1 MNTKISPAVEKLEVT
16 AEIKAAID
24 AVNKGHNVFVH
35 GRPGTGKSTFIRCLK
50 NVLTVK
56 SKNVMFVGATGMA
69 ALHIHGQ
76 TIHSFF
82 RINPHDIHEPITY
95 DVRGYLQKAWKTLDI
110 LVIDE
115 ASMVRSDLFDVM
127 NKRFQFVFGDD
138 RPFANKQIVVV
149 GDLNQLE
156 PVLNQQ
162 SDLKQDQLCKE
173 NYKSSH
179 IFDAHCFNELNFTHV
194 FFTKVFRQ
202 QSEEF
207 KKYLSFLEK
216 ADSSQIQQSLEYFN
230 RRVCEKRP
238 LDAVCLCAK
247 KEDAAKINKEELDKL
262 PAPTYRISAYL
273 TSQAI
278 SDWAERNCPAPRDLY
293 LKIGAKVMFV
303 RNDDSPYK
311 QYINGTVGYVKKI
324 NLAENHSIEDIIVE
338 VAEGREIIVTRSTW
352 YRMMIDKRGRQVAD
366 MFSFFSQFP
375 IQLAWATTIHK
386 AQGMTLD
393 SCYVDM
399 GQNGAF
405 SIGQTYVALS
415 RVRDIEQLFLKR
427 PLTEADILPNK
438 AVEEFFNSIQGGV
451 L

>member
-1 MNTKISPAVEKLEVT
+1 MNTNFSFKTDNLEVT
-16 AEIKAAID
+16 PEIKAAID
-24 AVNKGHNVFVH
+24 AVNKGHNVFIH
-35 GRPGTGKSTFIRCLK
+35 GRPGTGKSTFIQHLK
-50 NVLTVK
+50 EVLTVK

-69 ALHIHGQ
+69 ALNVHGQ

-82 RINPHDIHEPITY
+82 RINPRDIHEPITY

-115 ASMVRSDLFDVM
+115 ASMIRADLFDVM
-127 NKRFQFVFGDD
+127 DKRFQFVFADD
-138 RPFANKQIVVV
+138 RPFGNKQIVVV

-156 PVLNQQ
+156 PVLNQH
-162 SDLKQDQLCKE
+162 SGLKQDQLCKE

-179 IFDAHCFNELNFTHV
+179 IFDANCFKNLNFKHI

-202 QSEEF
+202 QNEEF
-207 KKYLSFLEK
+207 KKHLSFLEK
-216 ADSSQIQQSLEYFN
+216 SDDKHIEQALEYFN
-230 RRVCEKRP
+230 KRVCEKRP
-238 LDAVCLCAK
+238 QEAVCLCAK

-273 TSQAI
+273 TSKAL
-278 SDWAERNCPAPRDLY
+278 SDWAEKNCPAPRDLY

-303 RNDDSPYK
+303 KNDENK
-311 QYINGTVGYVKKI
+311 QFINGTVGYIKKI
-324 NLAENHSIEDIIVE
+324 NLADDLRIENIVVE
-338 VAEGREIIVTRSTW
+338 VAGNREITVERSRW
-352 YRMMIDKRGRQVAD
+352 YKTMIDKHGRQVFD

-399 GQNGAF
+399 GKNGAF

-415 RVRDIEQLFLKR
+415 RVREIEHLFLKN
-427 PLTEADILPNK
+427 PITEADILPNK
-438 AVEEFFNSIQGGV
+438 AVEEFFHSIQGV
-451 L
+451 

>member
-1 MNTKISPAVEKLEVT
+1 MNKELSPAVTKLEVT
-16 AEIKAAID
+16 PEIISAIN
-24 AVNKGHNVFVH
+24 AVNEGKNIFIH

-115 ASMVRSDLFDVM
+115 ASMIRADLFDVM
-127 NKRFQFVFGDD
+127 NKRFQFVFADD

-156 PVLNQQ
+156 PVLNKQ
-162 SDLKQDQLCKE
+162 SELKQDQLCKE

-179 IFDAHCFNELNFTHV
+179 IFDANCFKDLNFQHI

-202 QSEEF
+202 QNEEF
-207 KKYLSFLEK
+207 KKHLSFLERSDDK
-216 ADSSQIQQSLEYFN
+216 QIKQALEYFN
-230 RRVCEKRP
+230 KRVCEKRP
-238 LDAVCLCAK
+238 QEAVCLCAK

-324 NLAENHSIEDIIVE
+324 NLAANHSIENIVVE
-338 VAEGREIIVTRSTW
+338 TTNKREIIVTRSTW

-399 GQNGAF
+399 GRNGAF

-415 RVRDIEQLFLKR
+415 RVREVEHLFLKN
-427 PLTEADILPNK
+427 PITEADILPNK
-438 AVEEFFNSIQGGV
+438 AVEDFFHSIQGGS